1 MDVES
6 VMLISTVWWMQM
18 RINNIKYLGNG
29 CLNLTCLRPTEALKF
44 AKFIA
49 PVDFNLLR
57 ELFTLPADGMTKDEV
72 TKRVDKIVAIVKSHK
87 DIDTVWLRPIVVGT
101 PLHGLVEDVL
111 LCEGYKVVYQR
122 NELVGFNAQG
132 KPDYKQ
138 DGWWEVTYE

>member
-1 MDVES
+1 MIKQV
-6 VMLISTVWWMQM
+6 
-18 RINNIKYLGNG
+18 KYLEKG

-49 PVDFNLLR
+49 SVEFDSLR
-57 ELFTLPADGMTKDEV
+57 ELFTIPAEGMTKEEV
-72 TKRVDKIVAIVKSHK
+72 TKRVDEIVAIVKSHRN
-87 DIDTVWLRPIVVGT
+87 IDTVWLRPIVIGI

-122 NELVGFNAQG
+122 TELVGFNGQG
-132 KPDYKQ
+132 QPKYKQ

>member
-1 MDVES
+1 MIKQV
-6 VMLISTVWWMQM
+6 
-18 RINNIKYLGNG
+18 KYLEKG

-49 PVDFNLLR
+49 PVEFDSLR
-57 ELFTLPADGMTKDEV
+57 ELFTIPAEGMTKEEV
-72 TKRVDKIVAIVKSHK
+72 TKRVDEIVAIVKSHRN
-87 DIDTVWLRPIVVGT
+87 IDTVWLRPIVIGI

-122 NELVGFNAQG
+122 TELVGFNGQG
-132 KPDYKQ
+132 QPKYKQ

>member
-1 MDVES
+1 MIKQV
-6 VMLISTVWWMQM
+6 
-18 RINNIKYLGNG
+18 KYLEKG

-49 PVDFNLLR
+49 PVEFDSLR
-57 ELFTLPADGMTKDEV
+57 ELFTIPAEGMTKEEV
-72 TKRVDKIVAIVKSHK
+72 TKRVDEIVAIVKSYRN
-87 DIDTVWLRPIVVGT
+87 IDTVWLRPIVIGI

-122 NELVGFNAQG
+122 TELVGFNGQG
-132 KPDYKQ
+132 QPKYKQ